1 MSRKDLIKIVH
12 MGPKRLGMDEPT
24 RRAWMEKHTGQR
36 SAKDCTD
43 AELSRL
49 CDLLR
54 AAGALDDGRPL
65 GKAGTGGKGIDR
77 PTRAQWIKLKVL
89 CKQRGWPDGI
99 DDHGFSTFVR
109 RIAKVD
115 NPRFLTRNGVRAVI
129 LGLENWI
136 EHDRKKE
143 QQA

>member
-1 MSRKDLIKIVH
+1 MSRRDWIAMVH
-12 MGPKRLGMDEPT
+12 MGPKRLGMDEAT
-24 RRAWMEKHTGQR
+24 RRAWMEKHTGKR
-36 SAKDCTD
+36 SSKDCTD

-54 AAGALDDGRPL
+54 AAGALDDDRPL
-65 GKAGTGGKGIDR
+65 GKADTGGKGLDR

-89 CKQRGWPDGI
+89 CEQRGWPRGI
-99 DDHGFSTFVR
+99 DDPSFSVFVR

-115 NPRFLTRNGVRAVI
+115 NPRFLTKNDVRAVI
-129 LGLENWI
+129 LGLERWI

>member
-1 MSRKDLIKIVH
+1 MSRHDWYAMVH
-12 MGPKRLGMDEPT
+12 MGAKRLGMDEAT
-24 RRAWMEKHTGQR
+24 RRAWMEKHTCKF
-36 SAKDCTD
+36 SSKDCTD

-65 GKAGTGGKGIDR
+65 GKAGTGGKGNDR

-89 CKQRGWPDGI
+89 CKQRDWKAGI
-99 DDHGFSTFVR
+99 DEPAFATFVR

-115 NPRFLTRNGVRAVI
+115 NPRFLTKSGVRAVI
-129 LGLENWI
+129 VALENWI
-136 EHDRKKE
+136 EHDRKRE
-143 QQA
+143 QK